1 MVSIRIGRPGTQR
14 FGATKTDDG
23 PSDDVHDVRDRPGD
37 QRDSLGTR
45 VVEEGERTVGQA
57 GARGPYART
66 PARRAEIVRAA
77 RDSFAERGYANASL
91 RDIAERAGITHAG
104 LLHHFRNK
112 DELLA
117 EVLAD
122 RDREEW
128 QQGLDT
134 VDSPDRLGPYL
145 AELLGR
151 HQRAPELMRL
161 WIELAAAASRPD
173 HPAHAYF
180 ADRYARSRAQF
191 TDGFPDEA
199 ARSGL
204 REGVSPESAAILF
217 QAVLNGLQ
225 LQWLLDQDLD
235 IVGPVTDF
243 VRLLFGPGDGGSR
256 AD

>member
-1 MVSIRIGRPGTQR
+1 M
-14 FGATKTDDG
+14 
-23 PSDDVHDVRDRPGD
+23 
-37 QRDSLGTR
+37 
-45 VVEEGERTVGQA
+45 GQA

-104 LLHHFRNK
+104 LLHHFRTK

-128 QQGLDT
+128 RQGLDT
-134 VDSPDRLGPYL
+134 VDGPDGLGPYL
-145 AELLGR
+145 AELMRR
-151 HQRAPELMRL
+151 HPRL

-180 ADRYARSRAQF
+180 ADRYTRSRAQF
-191 TDGFPDEA
+191 AGGFPDEA
-199 ARSGL
+199 ARRGL

-225 LQWLLDQDLD
+225 LLRLLDQDLD

-243 VRLLFGPGDGGSR
+243 VRLLFGPADGAPR
-256 AD
+256 PD